1 MRRPMRSAVLALL
14 ILCWG
19 ASLVTAQTPLTRP
32 LISEQVSPVEEISIQ
47 TQDGYDVIGVV
58 RTPPGQGPFPAVVV
72 VHGGLDTVPLNFLRN
87 LALSNPTT
95 ARFLAAGYVTM
106 IPTFRSRAEDP
117 QTVNALWDNLAIVA
131 YVKQMAQVDPN
142 SVVVYGCSGGGDL
155 ALELAAEADLAAITA
170 EEPATVL
177 FTGMMNQ
184 RLPKSGDT
192 FTVPDSFPLFQDPDR
207 FYTPELQR
215 FTQKKIAAIKSPV
228 FIAEGDQP
236 LGPVELHTLIDEIVI
251 HELKAAGKEVEH
263 SVYADQQHCFGFFGA
278 NEVAGE
284 FFEDMHVFFKRYLP
298 TSPTPLAASLVEYV
312 PVAPE
317 RLVSM
322 TASAQSVE
330 GVWRLVEAGPEG
342 NTSPVQGGS

>member
-47 TQDGYDVIGVV
+47 AQDGYDVIGVV
-58 RTPPGQGPFPAVVV
+58 RKPPGSGPFPAVVV
-72 VHGGLDTVPLNFLRN
+72 VHGGLNTVPLNFLRN
-87 LALSNPTT
+87 QALNNPTT
-95 ARFLAAGYVTM
+95 TRFLAAGYVTM
-106 IPTFRSRAEDP
+106 IPTFRSRAADP

-192 FTVPDSFPLFQDPDR
+192 FTVPDAFPLFQDPDR
-207 FYTPELQR
+207 FYTLELQR
-215 FTQKKIAAIKSPV
+215 FTQKKMGLS
-228 FIAEGDQP
+228 
-236 LGPVELHTLIDEIVI
+236 
-251 HELKAAGKEVEH
+251 
-263 SVYADQQHCFGFFGA
+263 GFP
-278 NEVAGE
+278 N
-284 FFEDMHVFFKRYLP
+284 DI
-298 TSPTPLAASLVEYV
+298 
-312 PVAPE
+312 
-317 RLVSM
+317 
-322 TASAQSVE
+322 
-330 GVWRLVEAGPEG
+330 
-342 NTSPVQGGS
+342 